1 MRNMKQT
8 ILPHSGIITAL
19 ALTLLGTPVHG
30 ENIAVDEAP
39 VANAAETADVERLY
53 TLEGTDPTR
62 EELFDSGAIVIGE
75 SLGDGPVPGARV
87 VVNYELLETLTGPL
101 APLDTA
107 NISGIQHFAG
117 HGNRAQL
124 NQNHWARWYQ
134 EDGKTQIFR
143 VHEGDWQ
150 FRDPDPAQAIPGRIE
165 AYTKSLKVEPGT
177 WREWEGTLTIIKPHG
192 GTIFQ
197 MFHEG
202 GQLWAFHLGM
212 DNDGK
217 ISFGRRWPKEGEE
230 KHIVL
235 AENMVGK
242 PLSIR
247 VRNDGHHYEIY
258 KKRPLIDEDWELV
271 TAGSFKQAKDD
282 KIQFR
287 WGWYLGRNPKGRR
300 VANDAM
306 YFVSGTTVRT
316 IPKKMAAGI
325 R

>member
-150 FRDPDPAQAIPGRIE
+150 FRDPDPDTAIPGRIE
-165 AYTKSLKVEPGT
+165 AYTGSLQVEPGT
-177 WREWEGTLTIIKPHG
+177 WREWEGTLTIIKPHP

-212 DNDGK
+212 DGDGN
-217 ISFGRRWPKEGEE
+217 ISFGRRWPNAAEE
-230 KHIVL
+230 SSITL

-247 VRNDGHHYEIY
+247 IRDNSWRYEIY
-258 KKRPLIDEDWELV
+258 MKRPLIDEDWELV
-271 TAGSFKQAKDD
+271 TVGKFSPGVDN